1 MEPRVMDHDGSYG
14 LVHFNMVP
22 LLVQIYRSWMVSLGR
37 KICSAGIL
45 IVPEWA
51 SNHGIYGS
59 PAGIYRCSGCSF
71 PSNMGLT
78 LSMVSIQESDFSMQW
93 ATLNLKKK
101 MFLYLRGRTLYI
113 YTYINVNIHHMIM
126 SNTNHLMVRTVK
138 NHETS
143 ALTCLSLD

>member
-1 MEPRVMDHDGSYG
+1 MDHDGSYG

-51 SNHGIYGS
+51 SNHGICGS

-93 ATLNLKKK
+93 ATLNLKKDVSIFK
-101 MFLYLRGRTLYI
+101 GQNTIYI
-113 YTYINVNIHHMIM
+113 YI
-126 SNTNHLMVRTVK
+126 
-138 NHETS
+138 
-143 ALTCLSLD
+143 